1 MRRFLY
7 YPVKYAINGLIVKA
21 KSAAQGPIL
30 NKLRTIPDYPNS
42 AVVFKDAISI
52 TSLSTSQTFSE
63 LNVYL
68 KTSPISVRG
77 EDHNSMHR
85 NSNAQELTFSLLK
98 LLDYHGSDKGS
109 YNGYHPIYG
118 EVFSKLDFSKT
129 TVIAEIGLGS
139 KNPRIPSNMG
149 KSGKPGAS
157 LRAWRDISEKVTV
170 YGLDVDLDAL
180 FTEPRIETIFHD
192 QTSKEDWLLL
202 RKVIKPQSVDVF
214 IDDGLHTPS
223 ANLCFLNNAFEFVKP
238 GGWLIIEDI
247 PERALPIWQI
257 VLSQPRADL
266 KFEMF
271 KGAYSFVLVAEKIS

>member
-7 YPVKYAINGLIVKA
+7 YPVKYAINGLVVKI
-21 KSAAQGPIL
+21 KTAAQAPIL

-52 TSLSTSQTFSE
+52 TSSSTSQTYNE
-63 LNVYL
+63 LNIYL
-68 KTSPISVRG
+68 KTSSIKVRDG
-77 EDHNSMHR
+77 KKNSASR
-85 NSNAQELTFSLLK
+85 NSNVQDFTFRLLK
-98 LLDYHGSDKGS
+98 LLDYYGSDKGS
-109 YNGYHPIYG
+109 YNGYHSIYG
-118 EVFSKLDFSKT
+118 EVFSKLDFSKS
-129 TVIAEIGLGS
+129 TVIVEIGLGS

-157 LRAWRDISEKVTV
+157 LRAWRDISDKTTV
-170 YGLDVDLDAL
+170 YGLDVDRAAL
-180 FTEPRIETIFHD
+180 FTEPRIDTFFHD
-192 QTSKEDWLLL
+192 QTSEEDWRLLSEI
-202 RKVIKPQSVDVF
+202 IKPQSVDVF

-257 VLSQPRADL
+257 VLSQIRPEL

-271 KGAYSFVLVAEKIS
+271 KGSYSYILVAEKTR

>member
-1 MRRFLY
+1 MRRFFY
-7 YPVKYAINGLIVKA
+7 YPVKYAINGLVVKL
-21 KSAAQGPIL
+21 KSAAEGLIL
-30 NKLRTIPDYPNS
+30 NKLQTIPDYPNS

-52 TSLSTSQTFSE
+52 TSSSTSQTFSE
-63 LNVYL
+63 LNIYL
-68 KTSPISVRG
+68 KNTPISISG
-77 EDHNSMHR
+77 ENKNSTHK
-85 NSNAQELTFSLLK
+85 NSNAQEFTLSLLK

-109 YNGYHPIYG
+109 YNGYHQIYG
-118 EVFSKLDFSKT
+118 EVFSKLDYSKT
-129 TVIAEIGLGS
+129 TIIAEIGLGS

-157 LRAWRDISEKVTV
+157 LRAWRDISEKVKV
-170 YGLDVDLDAL
+170 YGLDVDRDAL
-180 FTEPRIETIFHD
+180 FTEARIETFFHD
-192 QTSKEDWLLL
+192 QTSVEDWHLL

-247 PERALPIWQI
+247 PERALPIWQLVI
-257 VLSQPRADL
+257 GQPRLDL

-271 KGAYSFVLVAEKIS
+271 KGSHSYVLVIKKKK